1 MQIVANELIAD
12 AIAASKQAYAPYSK
26 FSVGAV
32 LVTKD
37 GRRFCGCNIENLS
50 YGLTICAERSAVFAA
65 VTAGCRDFDRIVI
78 AADTA
83 EPISPCGACRQ
94 VLAEFAPDLTVISA
108 NFHGTTAEWRLSE
121 LLPRPATGILD
132 RP

>member
-1 MQIVANELIAD
+1 MQDIANELITD
-12 AIAASKQAYAPYSK
+12 AIAASKRAYAPYSK
-26 FSVGAV
+26 FLVGAV
-32 LVTKD
+32 LVAKD
-37 GRRFCGCNIENLS
+37 DRRFSGCNVENLS

-65 VTAGCRDFDRIVI
+65 VAAGCREFDRIVI

-94 VLAEFAPDLTVISA
+94 VLAEYAPDHLVISA
-108 NFHGTTAEWRLSE
+108 NFHGKTAEWRLSE
-121 LLPRPATGILD
+121 LLPRPTTGILD

>member
-1 MQIVANELIAD
+1 MQNIANELITD

-37 GRRFCGCNIENLS
+37 GRRFCGSNVENLS
-50 YGLTICAERSAVFAA
+50 LGLTICAERSAAFAA
-65 VTAGCRDFDRIVI
+65 VVAGCREFERIVI

-94 VLAEFAPDLTVISA
+94 VLAEFAPDLVVIST
-108 NFHGTTAEWRLSE
+108 NFHGMTTEWRLSE
-121 LLPRPATGILD
+121 LLPRPATGILH
-132 RP
+132 RL